1 MPGAPLPYCPLQR
14 VPPAHPSCARVATR
28 HASVFTVPPIA
39 ALACSAAKDDDDL
52 LPLRQG
58 DRVLRGKLRKRD
70 VERQRDSQSPLGS
83 PAIDASNALH
93 AHHLPRSPTHPAA
106 FDLDAL
112 RANRPDVTPVAS
124 PIVSPTISRA
134 NSFQHLSDSDGPGA
148 YERHSILEGTLCM
161 HRRLALAPRE
171 RALLLHPFR
180 CQAHDGRSKPHH
192 HIQPG
197 WVHRFYS
204 LQRPELKPYILCDSR
219 QVQMLLRGHLP
230 SPRPRAHYPC

>member
-1 MPGAPLPYCPLQR
+1 M
-14 VPPAHPSCARVATR
+14 
-28 HASVFTVPPIA
+28 
-39 ALACSAAKDDDDL
+39 
-52 LPLRQG
+52 
-58 DRVLRGKLRKRD
+58 
-70 VERQRDSQSPLGS
+70 ERQRDSQSPLGS